1 MIDQLLRVST
11 KYPQGQDPSG
21 YGKLVLLVF
30 FVVYGIYAICKYIK
44 GKKNRE
50 D

>member
-1 MIDQLLRVST
+1 MIYQLLRVST

-30 FVVYGIYAICKYIK
+30 FAVYGIYAICKYIK
-44 GKKNRE
+44 GKKGHK